1 MVINAGVYQI
11 FLSRIDWADESKRAW
26 RRVGCKISVSQRPYQ
41 SDFAKSSL
49 EYTEKSGILRRVIL
63 TYLIVI
69 LLRIELT
76 ISILPGVSEIHPSND
91 ISDKTKYKF

>member
-1 MVINAGVYQI
+1 MIINAWVYQI

-41 SDFAKSSL
+41 SDIAKSSL

-63 TYLIVI
+63 TCSLSPAYEGR
-69 LLRIELT
+69 LLFSRMSCLCTGGGGGEEGR
-76 ISILPGVSEIHPSND
+76 GV
-91 ISDKTKYKF
+91 